1 MTRARL
7 VGILFFFKES
17 VTLLSWK
24 VNMNLL
30 DHCGRHELSHISSPG
45 NLQKSLEG
53 RKEGRDINPG
63 VARNQDEVYKLTHP
77 FVYSSIYLA
86 SCLRPTQS
94 CCEG

>member
-7 VGILFFFKES
+7 VGIFFFFKES

-53 RKEGRDINPG
+53 RKGEILIQAWQGTKMRYTNSPIHSFIQ
-63 VARNQDEVYKLTHP
+63 A
-77 FVYSSIYLA
+77 FI
-86 SCLRPTQS
+86 
-94 CCEG
+94 